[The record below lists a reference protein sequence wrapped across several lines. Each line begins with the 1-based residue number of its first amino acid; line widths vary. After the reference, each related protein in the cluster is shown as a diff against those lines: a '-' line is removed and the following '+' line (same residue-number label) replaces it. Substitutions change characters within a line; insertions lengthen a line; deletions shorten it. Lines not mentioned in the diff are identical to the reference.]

1 MHLLML
7 AISMVTMDMDILVMP
22 TMDTMDTHMPTTM
35 DTTMARGPLMLSQL
49 LLLSPR
55 LMLMLS
61 TDTDMAMLTMDTM
74 DTHMPTMDTTMAR
87 GLLMPSPPLMLPM
100 DTMDMDITLGMPIMD
115 TMDTHMPAVDTS
127 MDKMDIIINLFVKNL
142 GFSSV
147 KLVTPSHI
155 DHCWNTM
162 KISK

>member
-7 AISMVTMDMDILVMP
+7 AISMVTMDMDILAMP

-35 DTTMARGPLMLSQL
+35 DTSMARGPLMLSQL

-61 TDTDMAMLTMDTM
+61 MDTDTDLLTTDMAML
-74 DTHMPTMDTTMAR
+74 TMDTTMAR

-100 DTMDMDITLGMPIMD
+100 DTMDMDITLGMPTMD

-155 DHCWNTM
+155 DHC
-162 KISK
+162 